1 MSRII
6 SPGNLYSKISEF
18 LFLFNHMHEFLHFYL
33 FISGVYTQS
42 LAFGMKVEA
51 RLLSIYFQQPREV
64 FHANDEEIR

>member
-1 MSRII
+1 
-6 SPGNLYSKISEF
+6 
-18 LFLFNHMHEFLHFYL
+18 MHEFLHFYL